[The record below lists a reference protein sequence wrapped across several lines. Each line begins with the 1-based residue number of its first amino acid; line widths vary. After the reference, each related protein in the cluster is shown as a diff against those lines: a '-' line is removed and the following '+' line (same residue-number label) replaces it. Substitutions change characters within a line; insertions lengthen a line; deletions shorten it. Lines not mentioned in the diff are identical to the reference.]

1 MRRTNEIIG
10 AVGFASML
18 IRPGDCAVAM
28 GLGDLPIAA
37 TSHYVNVME
46 SAAITA
52 LAEFLEIGETTRLL
66 RIDVEAIEAVGIGA
80 EIRATATC
88 SELRGRT
95 IIFGCEIYEGER
107 LVARATMTRAVVE
120 RVSFL
125 ARTAAQS
132 IVGQS
137 NLGQSIVGKNH
148 E

>member
-10 AVGFASML
+10 AIGFSSML
-18 IRPGDCAVAM
+18 IRPGDCSVAM

-37 TSHYVNVME
+37 TSHFLNVME
-46 SAAITA
+46 SAALTA
-52 LAEFLEIGETTRLL
+52 IAEFLDIGETTRLL
-66 RIDVEAIEAVGIGA
+66 KIDLDVLEAVGIGA

-88 SELRGRT
+88 TEFSGRE
-95 IIFGCEIYEGER
+95 IVFACEIYDGDR
-107 LVARATMTRAVVE
+107 LVSRATMKRAVVE

-132 IVGQS
+132 I
-137 NLGQSIVGKNH
+137 IGKST

>member
-10 AVGFASML
+10 AVGFSSML

-37 TSHYVNVME
+37 TSHFLNVTE
-46 SAAITA
+46 SAALTA
-52 LAEFLEIGETTRLL
+52 IAEFLDIGVTTRLVK
-66 RIDVEAIEAVGIGA
+66 IDLDVLEAAGIGA

-88 SELRGRT
+88 TEFNGRE
-95 IIFGCEIYEGER
+95 IVFSCEIYDGDR
-107 LVARATMTRAVVE
+107 LVSRATMKRAVVE

-132 IVGQS
+132 IVGNS
-137 NLGQSIVGKNH
+137 PNREPI
-148 E
+148 